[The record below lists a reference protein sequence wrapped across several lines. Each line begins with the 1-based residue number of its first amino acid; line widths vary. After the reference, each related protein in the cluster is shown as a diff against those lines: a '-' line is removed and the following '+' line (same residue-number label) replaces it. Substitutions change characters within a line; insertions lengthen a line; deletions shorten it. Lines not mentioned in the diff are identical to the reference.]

1 MIEKIKLKLQ
11 VRILLIRI
19 KLINWLIKD
28 DYEMQYLP
36 RLYDAPL
43 MIFITSWLI
52 DKIQQAG
59 FVGDVYRFF
68 DRDYKHF
75 DKLLEYSSKILE
87 DWVKAYYEDIGEDYI
102 PFFT

>member
-1 MIEKIKLKLQ
+1 
-11 VRILLIRI
+11 
-19 KLINWLIKD
+19 
-28 DYEMQYLP
+28 MQYLP

-43 MIFITSWLI
+43 MIFITGWLI
-52 DKIQQAG
+52 DRVQQVG

-87 DWVKAYYEDIGEDYI
+87 DWVKAYYKEIGEEYI